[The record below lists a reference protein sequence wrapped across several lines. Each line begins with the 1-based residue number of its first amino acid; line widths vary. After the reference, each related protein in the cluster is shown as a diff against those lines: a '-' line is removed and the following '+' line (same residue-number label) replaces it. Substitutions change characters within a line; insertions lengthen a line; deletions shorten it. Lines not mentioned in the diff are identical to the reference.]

1 MHPNARKIL
10 LLLLHEKNI
19 YKRRMSGQQKRQQM
33 SCYKNLWFIASEP
46 ISFHYHQQHQSKF
59 LVKIGLAIKSCHR
72 VVLNLNYVTCGA
84 SLMHSMF
91 FHFFVFEEKHHF
103 PSVRN
108 NEILDSSDDHKVQPR
123 FLKDG
128 ATVSS
133 LKILSLHLISAFTF
147 NFVPCT
153 FFTIPQ
159 RCNQS

>member
-108 NEILDSSDDHKVQPR
+108 NEILDSSDDHKVQASL
-123 FLKDG
+123 LKRWRNSLVFENTFTSFDLR
-128 ATVSS
+128 VYFQFRSLYFFYYSS
-133 LKILSLHLISAFTF
+133 K
-147 NFVPCT
+147 V
-153 FFTIPQ
+153 
-159 RCNQS
+159 